1 MVDSLSGNYTG
12 NPGEPDLRSYRVGA
26 LWKVAPAIDLR
37 AAVED
42 LPDPLLR
49 ELVDVILL
57 ELGKRVVV
65 LD

>member
-1 MVDSLSGNYTG
+1 MATAN
-12 NPGEPDLRSYRVGA
+12 GA
-26 LWKVAPAIDLR
+26 GDDEFHLLESAVQRAIDLR